1 MLGGFLHIF
10 CSLNEEILMKQ
21 GFQIL
26 RQIRSYYPQIKSM
39 MMDKRTFN
47 TFDKYAVNGDR
58 NKADRLYHSRKEAE
72 LYEILKE
79 RNRKID

>member
-1 MLGGFLHIF
+1 
-10 CSLNEEILMKQ
+10 
-21 GFQIL
+21 
-26 RQIRSYYPQIKSM
+26 M